1 MLKLFAFENDL
12 FIPAAVRDKNK
23 LGVQLEQL
31 GGLQI
36 LTFRQ
41 ITEKWLRCDV
51 NISPEIMEV
60 LHEGMIYFHL
70 MLQVSMLVVGTSKWD
85 LGFLSYWGR

>member
-41 ITEKWLRCDV
+41 ITEK
-51 NISPEIMEV
+51 
-60 LHEGMIYFHL
+60 
-70 MLQVSMLVVGTSKWD
+70 
-85 LGFLSYWGR
+85 